1 MKPKLIDEL
10 KNKEFKELLSSF
22 LEWMAREKYAES
34 SCRRYRN
41 FLYDIDGFMRE
52 KGINLYSPDI
62 GLKYWEYYTS
72 DHALCENWSRAC
84 FTMVLQLNDFTT
96 GRAYTPLHSS
106 YCPIALPQDL
116 ENAVTDYIVYCH
128 SCGNKAIT
136 ATAKEKRIRKFLK
149 FCFDHGCD
157 CLDHL
162 NAKQIETAC
171 IAVEN
176 KDEWRVI
183 REFLRFACQTG
194 RIQMDYSVLVPK
206 FNREFVL
213 PTVYTIEEISA
224 LLGTIDRSTAMG
236 KRDYAMILLIARYGM
251 RVGDVVL
258 LSLDNID
265 FHVGRISYIQ
275 LKTNTCQTNEILP
288 EVRVALLDYIENG
301 RPDTNEKRLF
311 MSTTVP
317 FRPISTGAVISAVSK
332 YFRCAGI
339 NTKGKKHGPHSLRSS
354 LATLMVND
362 NVPYEEVRKILGHTD
377 PKAIKHYARLDTE
390 KLREF
395 ALEVPEPNGQF
406 RLFLQG
412 GVV

>member
-1 MKPKLIDEL
+1 MKPKVINEL
-10 KNKEFKELLSSF
+10 KNIEFRQLLSTF
-22 LEWMAREKYAES
+22 LDWMAREKYAES
-34 SCRRYRN
+34 SCRGYRN
-41 FLYDIDGFMRE
+41 FLYGIDGFMQE
-52 KGINLYSPDI
+52 NGIKLYSPDV

-72 DHALCENWSRAC
+72 SHAICEKWSAAC
-84 FTMVLQLNDFTT
+84 LSRILQFNDFAS
-96 GRAYTPLHSS
+96 GRTYTPLHSS
-106 YCPIALPQDL
+106 YCPIALPQEL
-116 ENAVTDYIVYCH
+116 EIAVTDYISYCR

-136 ATAKEKRIRKFLK
+136 TTAKEKRIRKFLK
-149 FCFDHGCD
+149 SCFDHGCD
-157 CLDHL
+157 RLEHL

-183 REFLRFACQTG
+183 REFLRFACQTD
-194 RIQMDYSVLVPK
+194 RIQRDYSVLVPK
-206 FNREFVL
+206 FTREFVL

-224 LLGTIDRSTAMG
+224 LLDAIDKTTDIG

-258 LSLDNID
+258 LSIDNID

-288 EVRVALLDYIENG
+288 EVRSALLDYIENG

-311 MSTTVP
+311 VSATIPV
-317 FRPISTGAVISAVSK
+317 RPISTGAVISAISK
-332 YFRCAGI
+332 YFRYAGI
-339 NTKGKKHGPHSLRSS
+339 DTEGKKHGPHSLRSS

-395 ALEVPEPNGQF
+395 ALEVPAPNSQF
-406 RLFLQG
+406 QLFLQG
-412 GVV
+412 GA